1 MPFAATRDA
10 VPRNA
15 RRPFELESTVNPLS
29 IPALLRCDAVTLLT
43 GLSPDELEREVKNG
57 LFPPPV
63 KLTPDGAS
71 DAVGWNSCEIAVVNA
86 AKTCGATAEQLRQL
100 VSDQL
105 YARRLLAPTM
115 FARPQMIEQPSTRRA
130 N

>member
-15 RRPFELESTVNPLS
+15 RRHFALEPTVNPLS
-29 IPALLRCDAVTLLT
+29 IPALLRCEAVTLLT
-43 GLSPDELEREVKNG
+43 GLPPDELDREIKNG

-63 KLTPDGAS
+63 KLTPDDTS
-71 DAVGWNSCEIAVVNA
+71 DAIGWNSCEIAAVNA
-86 AKTCGATAEQLRQL
+86 AKIGGADCEQLRQL
-100 VSDQL
+100 VSDL
-105 YARRLLAPTM
+105 VATRTLLARSQ
-115 FARPQMIEQPSTRRA
+115 AIEATTTHRV